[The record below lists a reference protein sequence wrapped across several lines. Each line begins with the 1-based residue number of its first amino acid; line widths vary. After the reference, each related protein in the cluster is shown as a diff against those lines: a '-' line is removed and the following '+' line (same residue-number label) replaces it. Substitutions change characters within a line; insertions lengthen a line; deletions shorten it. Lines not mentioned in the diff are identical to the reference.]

1 MGELLDDF
9 FKDGKLGKSSYRSNR
24 RGFELTDITM
34 SLLDGLVW
42 MLGVRMPDADAT
54 DALGW
59 L

>member
-34 SLLDGLVW
+34 SLVDVSLDAW
-42 MLGVRMPDADAT
+42 CEDADADAT